1 MKYYFEKIPPTSD
14 QKSDR
19 KPEAT
24 NDEQR
29 NRVIAKNEAR
39 RRTIGNLRVNVWA
52 IMIGVIAVGIVL
64 WPWLSRD
71 L

>member
-1 MKYYFEKIPPTSD
+1 MKLYFEKITPNSD
-14 QKSDR
+14 PKSDR

-29 NRVIAKNEAR
+29 NCVIAKNEVR
-39 RRTIGNLRVNVWA
+39 RQTIGNVLVSVWA

-64 WPWLSRD
+64 WPWLSRS
-71 L
+71 

>member
-1 MKYYFEKIPPTSD
+1 MKYYFEKIPPP
-14 QKSDR
+14 KSDR
-19 KPEAT
+19 KLGAT

-39 RRTIGNLRVNVWA
+39 RQTIGNVRLSVWA